1 MQKMFQKQLLAIL
14 PILLSSLINADSVTK
29 KGMYQQITSEILLK
43 RVNVEQPS
51 ESEQKLINACRA
63 ASEFGTDYPEVP
75 SETLKG
81 VCSVDITR
89 ILSEYARTQTT
100 FGYIG
105 LAKRCAQM
113 TDNVEVLQKRQ
124 SLIKHFDKNTEI
136 VSRLEAA
143 FKGSVKAEEALV
155 RLFKHMDDKEKD
167 AQEKLHNK
175 VYFSSTGFKN
185 CNESKAALE
194 ATFRLK
200 STLPLLPMLSILT
213 TPTAMNFI
221 NAHTANEQSGKTTPI
236 FSTILQSL
244 GKSIKELPQTPF
256 RSAEFIEMAYGFSKK
271 TSMVLASL
279 LIALEAK
286 NVYTAGKE
294 IKDCLD
300 LIYKHQ
306 KDLIEIEQLIKSM
319 EVVVNLIDNDP
330 VLKNTLSA
338 EHNKLAELFDPNS
351 AATSS
356 DLKRLINELNS
367 SSFQGEGSYLL
378 SKYGKILATH
388 HLLNRI
394 KGELIPYLEAFG
406 DIDAN
411 LAIFK
416 LYNEFKNHPRVKFC
430 LPEFVNSN
438 KPVLVA
444 KEFWHPLISTD
455 FVVTNDLAMGQ
466 NGAANLI
473 ITGPNA
479 GGKTTSLMS
488 LVINIIFAQSF
499 GIAPSTSLKIT
510 PFAKIHSY
518 LDITTNLSEGLSLF
532 AAEVDRSKKL
542 KQSILSCTPGQ
553 KTFTII
559 DELFSGTAPDVA
571 SNVGFQF
578 ASQLGDMTYSM
589 SIITTHFPRLTALEK
604 ETKNFANYKV
614 ADAVI
619 GSNGSIT
626 YPFKLVKGA
635 STQNIAQQML
645 KNEGLI

>member
-1 MQKMFQKQLLAIL
+1 
-14 PILLSSLINADSVTK
+14 
-29 KGMYQQITSEILLK
+29 
-43 RVNVEQPS
+43 
-51 ESEQKLINACRA
+51 
-63 ASEFGTDYPEVP
+63 
-75 SETLKG
+75 
-81 VCSVDITR
+81 
-89 ILSEYARTQTT
+89 
-100 FGYIG
+100 
-105 LAKRCAQM
+105 
-113 TDNVEVLQKRQ
+113 
-124 SLIKHFDKNTEI
+124 
-136 VSRLEAA
+136 
-143 FKGSVKAEEALV
+143 
-155 RLFKHMDDKEKD
+155 
-167 AQEKLHNK
+167 
-175 VYFSSTGFKN
+175 
-185 CNESKAALE
+185 
-194 ATFRLK
+194 
-200 STLPLLPMLSILT
+200 
-213 TPTAMNFI
+213 
-221 NAHTANEQSGKTTPI
+221 
-236 FSTILQSL
+236 
-244 GKSIKELPQTPF
+244 
-256 RSAEFIEMAYGFSKK
+256 
-271 TSMVLASL
+271 MVLASL
-279 LIALEAK
+279 LIALDAK

-319 EVVVNLIDNDP
+319 EAVVNLIDKDP
-330 VLKNTLSA
+330 VLKNTMSA

-367 SSFQGEGSYLL
+367 SSFQGKGSYLL
-378 SKYGKILATH
+378 SKQGKILATH

-416 LYNEFKNHPRVKFC
+416 LYNEFKNHPRVTFC
-430 LPEFVNSN
+430 FPEFVNSS
-438 KPVLVA
+438 KPILVA
-444 KEFWHPLISTD
+444 KEFWHPLINPD

-466 NGAANLI
+466 NGTANLI

-499 GIAPSTSLKIT
+499 GIAPSTSLTIT

-578 ASQLGDMTYSM
+578 ASQLGDMSHSM

-604 ETKNFANYKV
+604 ETKNFTNYKV
-614 ADAVI
+614 ADAKI

-645 KNEGLI
+645 QNEGLI